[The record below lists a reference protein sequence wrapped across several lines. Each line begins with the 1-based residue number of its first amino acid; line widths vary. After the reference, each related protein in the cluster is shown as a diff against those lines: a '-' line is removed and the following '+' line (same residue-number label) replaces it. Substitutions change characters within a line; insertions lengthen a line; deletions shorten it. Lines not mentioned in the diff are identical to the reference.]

1 MAVVAVS
8 TEHLAT
14 AAALD
19 ASAFGKLQVE
29 EAIPATWEERAKLA
43 WEYYTEEPIVKNAVN
58 AWRTFAIGDEI
69 TLSCDDEDVQTDAVD
84 FARRVGL
91 DKFARDMVLQMLVK
105 GDCLG

>member
-1 MAVVAVS
+1 MTQQATAQAEHPETTVVALGP
-8 TEHLAT
+8 EHLAT

-19 ASAFGKLQVE
+19 AGAFGKLQVE

-69 TLSCDDEDVQTDAVD
+69 TLNKLAIVYCRKAGGVA
-84 FARRVGL
+84 GG
-91 DKFARDMVLQMLVK
+91 VK
-105 GDCLG
+105 